1 MDIQVNIDEKEMEVM
16 IQESIGRYIDN
27 VVITLADKAYNLRGF
42 DILTE
47 KLKSIL
53 VDYAPKYFEENND
66 LIIDRAAQRL
76 IQAFRL
82 KNADIVKALIMLS
95 EDDDNE

>member
-1 MDIQVNIDEKEMEVM
+1 MDIQVNIDEKEMEAM
-16 IQESIGRYIDN
+16 IQKAIDRHINN
-27 VVITLADKAYNLRGF
+27 VVSDLVDEAYNLRGF

-53 VDYAPKYFEENND
+53 VDYAPKYFAENND

-76 IQAFRL
+76 VQAFKL